1 MTTWILLVMLCNR
14 SCVPQYAIQFP
25 DKASCEARLEKP
37 SVWGRETTFCVPIV
51 KEKNT

>member
-37 SVWGRETTFCVPIV
+37 SVWGRETTFCVPMV

>member
-25 DKASCEARLEKP
+25 DKASCEMRLEKS
-37 SVWGRETTFCVPIV
+37 SVWGRDSTVCVPLI
-51 KEKNT
+51 KEK